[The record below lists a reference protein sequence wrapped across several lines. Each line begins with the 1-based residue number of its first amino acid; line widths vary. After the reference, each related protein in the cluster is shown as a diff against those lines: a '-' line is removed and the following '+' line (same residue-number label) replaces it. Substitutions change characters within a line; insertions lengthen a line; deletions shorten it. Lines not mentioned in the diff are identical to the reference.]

1 MEAFLGQIQPFGFNF
16 APRGWAL
23 CAGQLL
29 AISSNTA
36 LFSLLGTNY
45 GGDGRTTYG
54 LPDLRG
60 RTAVGEGNHPGSQF
74 NWRMGETH
82 GAERHT
88 LNVTELPQHSFTAA
102 LTNVTGTLMATTA
115 DGTTETPQDGYIL
128 AKTIPGESRGDDPE
142 KIYAPANSGSNVNLA
157 GVSVSGT
164 ASITSP
170 GGNQSFSILQ
180 PTLGVNYSIAEVGI
194 FPSRN

>member
-29 AISSNTA
+29 SISSNTA

-74 NWRMGETH
+74 NWKMGDTRGAETH
-82 GAERHT
+82 T
-88 LNVTELPQHSFTAA
+88 LTPIELPSHSATAS
-102 LTNVTGTLMATTA
+102 LSGVTGTLAATTVE
-115 DGTTETPQDGYIL
+115 GTSASPQDGFIL
-128 AKTIPGESRGDDPE
+128 ATALPGSSPADQPE
-142 KIYAPANSGSNVNLA
+142 KIYAPANSGSNVSLA
-157 GVSVSGT
+157 GVSLNGT
-164 ASITSP
+164 ATVMSP
-170 GGNQSFSILQ
+170 GGDRSFNILQ